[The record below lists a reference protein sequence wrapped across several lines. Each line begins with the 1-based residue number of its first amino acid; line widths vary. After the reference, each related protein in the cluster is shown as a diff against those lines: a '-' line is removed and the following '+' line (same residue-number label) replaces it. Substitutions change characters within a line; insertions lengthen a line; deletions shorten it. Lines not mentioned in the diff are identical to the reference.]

1 MNSFICFV
9 KQVYQCC
16 QKNELFNY
24 HRYLQPPGI
33 DLRGN
38 IVEWSP
44 TTGRCFVGTRI
55 LVRGSQQFNDLWVPI
70 LVQAE
75 CIIVSRL
82 PSRFSKNDG
91 ANDDGTSAESEK
103 ALCDDVPFDY
113 LVTTKDCPAKI
124 VNQARRM
131 KIPLVSSLWVIQ
143 SLIHG
148 KLLDPTSSPEFSFDY
163 YKP

>member
-1 MNSFICFV
+1 M
-9 KQVYQCC
+9 KVYQCC
-16 QKNELFNY
+16 QKNERFNY
-24 HRYLQPPGI
+24 QRYLQPPGI

-55 LVRGSQQFNDLWVPI
+55 LLNGPPQFNDLWIPI

-75 CIIVSRL
+75 CIIVSRI
-82 PSRFSKNDG
+82 PARTSSK
-91 ANDDGTSAESEK
+91 ASHDDGDSETRPSEE

-113 LVTTKDCPAKI
+113 VVTTKDCPAKI
-124 VNQARRM
+124 IEQARRM

-148 KLLDPTSSPEFSFDY
+148 KILDPSSHPEFNFNFT
-163 YKP
+163 KP